1 MRTRRFEP
9 NHEVMGNVWNVI
21 EGRQNDA
28 DEDDDDH
35 DDDITLAFW

>member
-1 MRTRRFEP
+1 
-9 NHEVMGNVWNVI
+9 MGNVWNVI